1 MRLKAIVSYKGTN
14 YFGFQIQPKENE
26 ISIQGEIQKVLA
38 RILSQDIKIY
48 ASGRTDRGVHALNQ
62 CFHFDLEKD
71 SIDVYRLKHSMN
83 CLLNDDIYIKS
94 LEIVDSSFHA
104 RFSVVD
110 KTYRYVINIG
120 EYDPLNNELLFNLNK
135 PLEVEIMKKASKLF
149 LGSHS
154 FHNFCCN
161 DEDFIRTINS
171 INIELKDQIL
181 TIDINGDGFRR
192 YMVRMIVGTLIEVGL
207 NHINEDK
214 ITYYLSEV
222 NDKVNFKSPSCGLY
236 LYQINYGGQ

>member
-120 EYDPLNNELLFNLNK
+120 EYDPLNNELLFNLN
-135 PLEVEIMKKASKLF
+135 
-149 LGSHS
+149 
-154 FHNFCCN
+154 
-161 DEDFIRTINS
+161 
-171 INIELKDQIL
+171 
-181 TIDINGDGFRR
+181 
-192 YMVRMIVGTLIEVGL
+192 
-207 NHINEDK
+207 
-214 ITYYLSEV
+214 
-222 NDKVNFKSPSCGLY
+222 
-236 LYQINYGGQ
+236 